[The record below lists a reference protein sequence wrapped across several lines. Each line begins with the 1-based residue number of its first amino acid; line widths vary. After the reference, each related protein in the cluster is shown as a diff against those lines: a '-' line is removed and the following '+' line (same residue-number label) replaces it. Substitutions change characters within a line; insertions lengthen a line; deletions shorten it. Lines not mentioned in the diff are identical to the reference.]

1 MRWALATEDQ
11 ACAVARALRPCDVHE
26 LQMAGYQYPEQEC
39 MMSYFHTPGARAILG
54 DDGEPVGLF
63 GLGGGIIWMLGTEGL
78 TATPSHR
85 SQLARG
91 AKAWVEQLRRDRVE
105 ASNWAFSANAT
116 GIRWLVSL
124 GFRVHK
130 PEPHG
135 PYKML
140 FRYFQ
145 L

>member
-1 MRWALATEDQ
+1 
-11 ACAVARALRPCDVHE
+11 
-26 LQMAGYQYPEQEC
+26 MAGYQYPEQEC

-63 GLGGGIIWMLGTEGL
+63 GLG
-78 TATPSHR
+78 
-85 SQLARG
+85 

-116 GIRWLVSL
+116 GIRWLISL

-130 PEPHG
+130 PEPRG

-140 FRYFQ
+140 FRYFH